1 MDSVEIIRSML
12 EETFADVVHT
22 SPRKV
27 RETLYARMGIK
38 GKKKKVGLSVHAKA
52 QDRANKLLERLKNAD
67 SDKELELCTELLRNW
82 LYHQRPMLKATLDF
96 LDIPNDN
103 GLTEQETDFFES
115 LQAEQVKN
123 LVTHLTEN
131 GFAMEHVS
139 TYLRFVSVPHLD
151 GVLS

>member
-1 MDSVEIIRSML
+1 MDSVEIIRSMS
-12 EETFADVVHT
+12 EETFGDVVNT

-38 GKKKKVGLSVHAKA
+38 GKKKKIGLKVHAKA
-52 QDRANKLLERLKNAD
+52 QDRASKLLERLKNAD

-115 LQAEQVKN
+115 LPAEKVN
-123 LVTHLTEN
+123 SLVAHLLEN
-131 GFAMEHVS
+131 GFSKEHVS
-139 TYLRFVSVPHLD
+139 TYLRFVSVPHLE
-151 GVLS
+151 GVFS

>member
-1 MDSVEIIRSML
+1 MDSVEIIRVMS
-12 EETFADVVHT
+12 EETFADVVNT

-38 GKKKKVGLSVHAKA
+38 GKKKKVGLRVHAKA

-96 LDIPNDN
+96 LEIPNDN
-103 GLTEQETDFFES
+103 GLTEQEIDFFES
-115 LQAEQVKN
+115 LQEEQVKN
-123 LVTHLTEN
+123 LVAHLTEN
-131 GFAMEHVS
+131 GFAPEHVS

-151 GVLS
+151 SALS

>member
-1 MDSVEIIRSML
+1 MDSVEIIRVMS
-12 EETFADVVHT
+12 EETFADVVNT

-38 GKKKKVGLSVHAKA
+38 GKKKKVGLRVHAKA

-103 GLTEQETDFFES
+103 GLTEQDTDFFES
-115 LQAEQVKN
+115 LQEEQVKN
-123 LVTHLTEN
+123 LVSHLTGN
-131 GFAMEHVS
+131 GFALEHVS
-139 TYLRFVSVPHLD
+139 TYLHFVSVPHLD
-151 GVLS
+151 GALT

>member
-1 MDSVEIIRSML
+1 MDSVEIIRVMS
-12 EETFADVVHT
+12 EETFADVVNT

-38 GKKKKVGLSVHAKA
+38 GKKKKVGLRVHAKA

-115 LQAEQVKN
+115 LQEEQVKN
-123 LVTHLTEN
+123 LVVHLTGN
-131 GFAMEHVS
+131 GFALEHVS

-151 GVLS
+151 GALS